1 MDFDAILDL
10 EGSFLREGSD
20 EGIRDGK
27 KSGLSSGYR
36 IGLVKGRE
44 VGWEIGC
51 YVGLCRVI
59 EKQCQESPDH
69 PLSRKLEK
77 HLQKFD
83 DLVKRFPF
91 DDPTRE
97 NLFTVLEQIRAKA
110 KQICSL
116 IGIAASDILGDH
128 HSEFSSQDL
137 RALSNSVLNF

>member
-69 PLSRKLEK
+69 PLSRKFVFLPWTI
-77 HLQKFD
+77 HLRMSF
-83 DLVKRFPF
+83 VSC
-91 DDPTRE
+91 
-97 NLFTVLEQIRAKA
+97 NHHHIN
-110 KQICSL
+110 IL
-116 IGIAASDILGDH
+116 IS
-128 HSEFSSQDL
+128 
-137 RALSNSVLNF
+137 